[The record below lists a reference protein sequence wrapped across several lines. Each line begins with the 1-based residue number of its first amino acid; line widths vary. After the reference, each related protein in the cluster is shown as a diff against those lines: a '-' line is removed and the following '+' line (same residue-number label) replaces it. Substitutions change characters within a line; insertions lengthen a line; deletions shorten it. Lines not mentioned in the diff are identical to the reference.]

1 MSRTYYDVL
10 GVDEDATQED
20 VESAYRERVKETHP
34 DLNDEEDAADQ
45 FREVVRAEEVLGDA
59 DERSRYDE
67 LGHDAYVRRVDGV
80 NAAGTEQSPWT
91 ATPDDADDSRRTDAG
106 TSEYSTTETGNADTA
121 TGTADATAEQSS
133 GTAGTARERREAY
146 RAARHVREDAG
157 GEGSGDGYAVHDWE
171 PGAVDQDE
179 HQFHL
184 TQERVFLSVL
194 VFVLYPVFVYSSV
207 SPQFSLLT
215 NVTVAACT
223 LLVLAYLLT
232 IPEIGII
239 VFGTWSVLGPIGV
252 VVVPAFDVFSPVTL
266 LAILATWVPLG
277 YSVAFARITRA

>member
-10 GVDEDATQED
+10 GVDEDASQED

-34 DLNDEEDAADQ
+34 DRNDEDDAADQ

-80 NAAGTEQSPWT
+80 NAAGAEQSPWT
-91 ATPDDADDSRRTDAG
+91 ATPDDTDDSCRTDAS
-106 TSEYSTTETGNADTA
+106 TSESSTGRSTGSGTA
-121 TGTADATAEQSS
+121 TGTADTTAEHSAGS
-133 GTAGTARERREAY
+133 GETARERREAY
-146 RAARHVREDAG
+146 RAARHVREDV
-157 GEGSGDGYAVHDWE
+157 GDGESSEGYTVHDWE
-171 PGAVDQDE
+171 PGPVEDQGY
-179 HQFHL
+179 QFHL
-184 TQERVFLSVL
+184 TQERVFLSLL

-207 SPQFSLLT
+207 TPQFSPLT

-252 VVVPAFDVFSPVTL
+252 VVIPVFDPFSTVTL

>member
-1 MSRTYYDVL
+1 MSHTYYEVL
-10 GVDEDATQED
+10 GVDEDASQED

-34 DLNDEEDAADQ
+34 DLNDEDDAADQ

-59 DERSRYDE
+59 EERARYDE

-80 NAAGTEQSPWT
+80 NAAGAEQSPWT
-91 ATPDDADDSRRTDAG
+91 ATPEDGDSHATDPNA
-106 TSEYSTTETGNADTA
+106 SESST
-121 TGTADATAEQSS
+121 TGTADATAGT
-133 GTAGTARERREAY
+133 GTAGSASESSAGSAETARERREAY
-146 RAARHVREDAG
+146 RAARHVREDAAS
-157 GEGSGDGYAVHDWE
+157 EGSDDGYTVHDWE
-171 PGAVDQDE
+171 PGTVDE
-179 HQFHL
+179 EGYQFHL
-184 TQERVFLSVL
+184 NQERVFLSLL

-207 SPQFSLLT
+207 SPRFSLLT
-215 NVTVAACT
+215 NVTVATCT

-252 VVVPAFDVFSPVTL
+252 VVIPVFDPFSTVTL

-277 YSVAFARITRA
+277 YSVVFARVTRA